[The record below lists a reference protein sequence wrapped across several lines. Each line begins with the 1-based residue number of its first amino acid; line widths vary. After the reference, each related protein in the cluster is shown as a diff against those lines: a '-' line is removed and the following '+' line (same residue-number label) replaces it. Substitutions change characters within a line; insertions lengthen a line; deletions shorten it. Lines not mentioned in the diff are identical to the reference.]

1 VSESNTKYIF
11 PTPIYIS
18 NIGRKFTNQEKIT
31 IEEFAEDSTF
41 YQSNA
46 FSNNKFVLNDKN
58 LSLLKKNCEEHM
70 STFILNDLSIAD
82 VQPYITQSWVTIS
95 GINGYQYEHYHP
107 NSLFSGILYVSGS
120 NEDFTAFS
128 RPKNASQIQLRKSKQ
143 IDENSDRFFVN
154 LETGKIV
161 IFPSYLYHSVPRVF
175 SEKRIVIAFN
185 IFVKGELGSE
195 SSADYLSL

>member
-1 VSESNTKYIF
+1 MSESNTKYIF

>member
-31 IEEFAEDSTF
+31 IEEFAEDSTL

>member
-1 VSESNTKYIF
+1 MSENGTKYIF

-18 NIGRKFTNQEKIT
+18 NIGRSFTNQELSA
-31 IEEFAEDSTF
+31 IEVFEKDSTF

-58 LSLLKKNCEEHM
+58 LSFLKQNCEEHM

-107 NSLFSGILYVSGS
+107 NSLFSGIIYVSGS
-120 NEDFTAFS
+120 EEDFTVFR
-128 RPKNASQIQLRKSKQ
+128 RPKFTPQIQLRTSSQ
-143 IDENSDRFFVN
+143 ASENSDLFRVN
-154 LETGKIV
+154 LEIGKIV
-161 IFPSYLYHSVPRVF
+161 IFPSHLYHLVPKVF
-175 SEKRIVIAFN
+175 SEKRVVIAFN

-195 SSADYLSL
+195 STVDYLSL